1 MRYFNGEVEL
11 SVTELSSRGFGQAW
25 GHTRTYSNQLSASFD
40 FGNGFNWIVKQW
52 AYLTE
57 GTGGEIVFVRSP
69 RDAVWFD
76 PSGGDY
82 VARYGAMQTLTH
94 DAGNE
99 TFTVASPD
107 GDRWVFHDFTQ
118 TTFPQG
124 LLKSY
129 VSVGNQAIEVTS
141 YTIDNRIGQIERGS
155 VVDGVALAEAFAYEY
170 LTGALAGCLATVTLR
185 RRTGAA
191 PWSDVRRVRYDY
203 YSVNEDFGG
212 EGDLRSAVVE
222 APLGLTWGAVTTRYY
237 RYYRDGDVNGFAHG
251 LKFVFDSAAF
261 HRLQRSTGNAFTATD
276 AEAASFADFYYEYD
290 SDQRVVLERVAAGS
304 REFTFSYTD
313 SGNSDAPN
321 HWTRKTV
328 ETQPDGTQ
336 NIIYSNFLGQVLL
349 KDFKAGSDHWI
360 TAREYGEASDA
371 ASKFRLVQRA
381 EPSAVVSYDDT
392 QADLGVVLR
401 TGAGLIYVNRYYDG
415 TGGSTLGF
423 PAGNSLQQGSSG
435 TPIKLKDW
443 QWSSSTV
450 GGLTVYNLSQEVV
463 YKSDVGGG
471 SDPIVT
477 SYTYAYRSGT
487 NQIEQQTTTLPAVST
502 SQNGSGTSPEQREL
516 YDEFGNMIW
525 EQGPKGFIDNFRY
538 DIATAARTQMIDD
551 VDSAVLPYPSGWTRP
566 SNLPP
571 PLHLVTDYTNDAL
584 GRNEEML
591 GPVHEIDG
599 VAVRQASWTLRLDI
613 EHETRR
619 ARGFATSVGPN
630 YVFTLVN
637 PVSISRRNETADVRD
652 RVSAV
657 RDVTEGRPTA
667 ADEFPQA
674 SWVAWSQSCF
684 NLQDELIASRT
695 YHTIPAAG
703 NGTSRTN
710 FDETTYAYD
719 LMGRRNRVRSPG
731 GTITRTTFDSRGLP
745 IGTWVGTN
753 DTWATDSDPSGGG
766 ASGNNMVVVT
776 ANQYDGGS
784 AGGDGNLTRLT
795 HFVDADSAND
805 RVTLFEYDFRNRRT
819 TIDGEVDF
827 YQVTT
832 FDNLDRAVKIQRYD
846 SVAPPTGTL
855 ILQSE
860 TLYDDRGNVYQAKRY
875 AVNPSTGVVGNVL
888 VDNFWYDAAGNG
900 IKELPAG
907 SERFTKSSFDGVGRE
922 TARYDGYYTGSGVE
936 PYADVGLVTTENK
949 IFEQLL
955 TSYDGAS
962 NRLQLIAYQ
971 RFHDATGN
979 GVLNLP
985 DGSQP
990 KARVTYVAN
999 YFDGVGRL
1007 LDAADFGTNGN
1018 VAFARPTHV
1027 PVRSDDVLVTS
1038 TGYDAAGLAFQTI
1051 DPAGIETRRAYDAQ
1065 GREIAFIQNYTV
1077 NAASCGEANI
1087 TTRFTYT
1094 PDGKPS
1100 TLTAVNPATGDQE
1113 TKYLY
1118 GTTLTDSSLARSDLL
1133 AAVIY
1138 PDASDVADRVS
1149 YRYNRQS
1156 EVTRQQDQNS
1166 TVHELVYDKLGRRTI
1181 DRVTHLGTDVEGAV
1195 RRIETGF
1202 DVRGF
1207 VETVTNYDAAISGS
1221 VVNQVRRT
1229 YNDFGLIAI
1238 EYQEH
1243 GGAVNTSTSLNVRY
1257 SYADGSANTVRA
1269 TSMTYPNGRVV
1280 SRNYGTSGGDDD
1292 QLSRVTSLDDA
1303 GSAERVSYKY
1313 LGLGAFVRSDYPEPQ
1328 VRWDLITG
1336 TGVNPYA
1343 GLDRFGRVINCLWR
1357 NYGAS
1362 IDAERVEYGY
1372 DRASNRIWRENTV
1385 APSGEN
1391 DELYGYDRLQ
1401 RLVRSARGTLSVDK
1415 SYVDDLQFAQDW
1427 TLDATGNWN
1436 RLLQTDSNDP
1446 TENLDQARK
1455 QNAANEIT
1463 AIIRRYGADWPSPE
1477 YDRAGNMTLFPQPA
1491 TPTSSYSATYDAWN
1505 RLVALSGGNSY
1516 AYDPFNRRTM
1526 QVAGGVT
1533 RHYYYSTQWQVLEER
1548 LGTSPD
1554 TADAE
1559 RQFVWGLRYIDDL
1572 VLRDRSPTNNGTLS
1586 ERLYSLSDANWNAT
1600 AVVDAAGDVQERYRY
1615 SAYGTPTF
1623 LQPDF
1628 TPRLPNQS
1636 DFNWETLYA
1645 GYRRDEASEL
1655 SQVRNRYLNSTVG
1668 QWITRDPV
1676 EYEGG
1681 LNLYEY
1687 GFDDPIARVDP
1698 YGTQV
1703 WEKALPLA
1711 GGAAAIDGPIPIGD
1725 VIAIVIIVG
1734 AGIYD
1739 NCSTCDCLCLGKNH
1753 KGNNTG
1759 PYPVGKMSPAACR
1772 SYPYKA
1778 GFARGY
1784 HTCFCR

>member
-1 MRYFNGEVEL
+1 M
-11 SVTELSSRGFGQAW
+11 
-25 GHTRTYSNQLSASFD
+25 
-40 FGNGFNWIVKQW
+40 
-52 AYLTE
+52 
-57 GTGGEIVFVRSP
+57 
-69 RDAVWFD
+69 
-76 PSGGDY
+76 
-82 VARYGAMQTLTH
+82 
-94 DAGNE
+94 
-99 TFTVASPD
+99 
-107 GDRWVFHDFTQ
+107 
-118 TTFPQG
+118 
-124 LLKSY
+124 
-129 VSVGNQAIEVTS
+129 
-141 YTIDNRIGQIERGS
+141 
-155 VVDGVALAEAFAYEY
+155 
-170 LTGALAGCLATVTLR
+170 
-185 RRTGAA
+185 
-191 PWSDVRRVRYDY
+191 
-203 YSVNEDFGG
+203 
-212 EGDLRSAVVE
+212 
-222 APLGLTWGAVTTRYY
+222 
-237 RYYRDGDVNGFAHG
+237 
-251 LKFVFDSAAF
+251 
-261 HRLQRSTGNAFTATD
+261 
-276 AEAASFADFYYEYD
+276 
-290 SDQRVVLERVAAGS
+290 
-304 REFTFSYTD
+304 
-313 SGNSDAPN
+313 
-321 HWTRKTV
+321 
-328 ETQPDGTQ
+328 
-336 NIIYSNFLGQVLL
+336 
-349 KDFKAGSDHWI
+349 
-360 TAREYGEASDA
+360 
-371 ASKFRLVQRA
+371 
-381 EPSAVVSYDDT
+381 
-392 QADLGVVLR
+392 
-401 TGAGLIYVNRYYDG
+401 
-415 TGGSTLGF
+415 
-423 PAGNSLQQGSSG
+423 
-435 TPIKLKDW
+435 
-443 QWSSSTV
+443 
-450 GGLTVYNLSQEVV
+450 
-463 YKSDVGGG
+463 
-471 SDPIVT
+471 
-477 SYTYAYRSGT
+477 
-487 NQIEQQTTTLPAVST
+487 
-502 SQNGSGTSPEQREL
+502 

-525 EQGPKGFIDNFRY
+525 EQGPKGFIDNFSY
-538 DIATAARTQMIDD
+538 DVATAARTQMIDD

-613 EHETRR
+613 DHETRR

-652 RVSAV
+652 QVNAV
-657 RDVTEGRPTA
+657 RDVAEGRPTA

-674 SWVAWSQSCF
+674 SRVAWSQSSF
-684 NLQDELIASRT
+684 NLRDELIASRK

-703 NGTSRTN
+703 NGTSRAN
-710 FDETTYAYD
+710 YDETTFEYD

-731 GTITRTTFDSRGLP
+731 GTITRTTFDARGLP

-753 DTWATDSDPSGGG
+753 DARATDADPTGAG
-766 ASGNNMVVVT
+766 ASGNNMVVVS
-776 ANQYDGGS
+776 AKQYDNGS

-795 HFVDADSAND
+795 QFVDSNSAND
-805 RVTLFEYDFRNRRT
+805 RVTLFEFDFRNRQT

-860 TLYDDRGNVYQAKRY
+860 TLYDDRGNFYQTKRY
-875 AVNPSTGVVGNVL
+875 AVNPSTGTVGNVL
-888 VDNFWYDAAGNG
+888 VDNFWYDAAGNA

-907 SERFTKSSFDGVGRE
+907 SQRFTKSAFDGVGRE

-936 PYADVGLVTTENK
+936 PYADVGVITADNK
-949 IFEQLL
+949 IFEQVL

-962 NRLQLIAYQ
+962 NRLQLTAYQ

-985 DGSQP
+985 NGSQP
-990 KARVTYVAN
+990 KARVMYLAN

-1018 VAFARPTHV
+1018 VAFTRPTNA
-1027 PVRSDDVLVTS
+1027 PARSDDVLVTS
-1038 TGYDAAGLAFQTI
+1038 TGYDPAGLAFRTI
-1051 DPAGIETRRAYDAQ
+1051 DAAGVESRRAYDAQ
-1065 GREIAFIQNYTV
+1065 GREITFIQNYTV
-1077 NAASCGEANI
+1077 NGASCGDANI
-1087 TTRFTYT
+1087 TSRFTYT

-1118 GTTLTDSSLARSDLL
+1118 GTTLTDFSLARSDLL

-1149 YRYNRQS
+1149 YLYNRQS
-1156 EVTRQQDQNS
+1156 EATRQQDQNG
-1166 TVHELVYDKLGRRTI
+1166 TVHEFVYDKLGRRTI
-1181 DRVTHLGTDVEGAV
+1181 DRVTHLGTDVDGAV
-1195 RRIETGF
+1195 RRVDTGF
-1202 DVRGF
+1202 DVRGL
-1207 VETVTNYDAAISGS
+1207 VETVTNYDAATSGS

-1229 YNDFGLIAI
+1229 YDDFGLLSI

-1243 GGAVNTSTSLNVRY
+1243 GGAVNTSTSPQVRY
-1257 SYADGSANTVRA
+1257 AYADGSANTVRA
-1269 TSMTYPNGRVV
+1269 TSVTYPNDRVV

-1292 QLSRVTSLDDA
+1292 QLSRVTSLDDS
-1303 GSAERVSYKY
+1303 GSTGRVAYKY

-1328 VRWDLITG
+1328 VRWDLIIG
-1336 TGVNPYA
+1336 TGANPYA
-1343 GLDRFGRVINCLWR
+1343 GLDRFGRVIDCLWR

-1436 RLLQTDSNDP
+1436 RLMQTDSNDP

-1623 LQPDF
+1623 LQP
-1628 TPRLPNQS
+1628 
-1636 DFNWETLYA
+1636 A
-1645 GYRRDEASEL
+1645 
-1655 SQVRNRYLNSTVG
+1655 
-1668 QWITRDPV
+1668 
-1676 EYEGG
+1676 
-1681 LNLYEY
+1681 
-1687 GFDDPIARVDP
+1687 IA
-1698 YGTQV
+1698 
-1703 WEKALPLA
+1703 
-1711 GGAAAIDGPIPIGD
+1711 
-1725 VIAIVIIVG
+1725 
-1734 AGIYD
+1734 
-1739 NCSTCDCLCLGKNH
+1739 
-1753 KGNNTG
+1753 
-1759 PYPVGKMSPAACR
+1759 
-1772 SYPYKA
+1772 
-1778 GFARGY
+1778 
-1784 HTCFCR
+1784 